1 MSGPVRLSTFRP
13 SLHICDHLKSKWI
26 YKSGPSSF
34 RKSPLYFNTAFQL
47 LTILNWPFERVKAKA
62 MDGVK
67 EHNCFV
73 FSGQLE
79 FQKCTFKVWI
89 ALYASV
95 ASGDKGYLEAK
106 GTQIPILRTMIYR
119 LEVIS
124 FSDNCCQVKLNTD
137 SAQLNLILFRLVK
150 FQELMPGTFTLVSSQ
165 WGGGLQLNRDYEV
178 NTEYGGNLPNV
189 LALISSKFKI

>member
-1 MSGPVRLSTFRP
+1 MWSGQDFLETKYDICVVRIIEMSGPVRLSTFRP

-34 RKSPLYFNTAFQL
+34 RKSPLFFNTAFQL

-67 EHNCFV
+67 QHNCFV

-150 FQELMPGTFTLVSSQ
+150 FQELMLGTFTLVSSQ
-165 WGGGLQLNRDYEV
+165 WRGGL
-178 NTEYGGNLPNV
+178 
-189 LALISSKFKI
+189 